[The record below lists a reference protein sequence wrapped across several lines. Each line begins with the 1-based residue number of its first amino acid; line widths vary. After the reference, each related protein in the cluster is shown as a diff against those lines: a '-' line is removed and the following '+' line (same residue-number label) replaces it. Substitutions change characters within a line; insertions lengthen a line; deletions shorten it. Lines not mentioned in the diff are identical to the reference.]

1 MAELRVKETGTI
13 KLFESDNTSS
23 VTIASPASLGADRTI
38 TLPDADVTLVS
49 GTMNDATA
57 LSGNIPVSNLN
68 SGTSAGATT
77 FWRGDATW
85 VTPDAGGITAA
96 SQWRL
101 TTNFTGNADPIT
113 SNLEEVDLP
122 VGFGI
127 IGSSMTESSGVFTFP
142 STGYWYIRF
151 AGVMSLW
158 VTSAESAY
166 NAITFDTTID
176 HSTGPTWAQAA
187 YTSVWL
193 GENAYSG
200 AACDYIFDVTDVSEC
215 KCRFV
220 IKPADTTNVN
230 CEGSTTN
237 QLTGMTFIRLGDT

>member
-1 MAELRVKETGTI
+1 MASTIQVDKIQDTGGNTILSSNSTGTFTNN
-13 KLFESDNTSS
+13 LPANLTS
-23 VTIASPASLGADRTI
+23 
-38 TLPDADVTLVS
+38 
-49 GTMNDATA
+49 AT
-57 LSGNIPVSNLN
+57 GNLAVARLN
-68 SGTSAGATT
+68 SGTDASSST
-77 FWRGDATW
+77 FWRGDGTW
-85 VTPDAGGITAA
+85 VAPAGGGITAA

-200 AACDYIFDVTDVSEC
+200 AACDYIFDVTDVAEC

-220 IKPADTTNVN
+220 IKPADTTNVI

>member
-1 MAELRVKETGTI
+1 ASSITAGTVATARLGTGTA
-13 KLFESDNTSS
+13 SS
-23 VTIASPASLGADRTI
+23 STVLY
-38 TLPDADVTLVS
+38 
-49 GTMNDATA
+49 
-57 LSGNIPVSNLN
+57 
-68 SGTSAGATT
+68 
-77 FWRGDATW
+77 GDQTYKAE
-85 VTPDAGGITAA
+85 PGGITAA

-176 HSTGPTWAQAA
+176 HSTGPTWGQAA

-200 AACDYIFDVTDVSEC
+200 ASCDYIFDVTDVAEC

-220 IKPADTTNVN
+220 IKPADTTNVI